1 MRTIPSQDPTVRPVR
16 IEKTFDKVR
25 LGRLVLNV
33 SPAGTTSLT
42 ARFDTT
48 DGQEILT
55 GDSYLVRLPVLETEE
70 NDSPRLSGLLDRLTG
85 VLGLYYKREVLKEKI
100 WNLEQIEEPT
110 QQQIDRIAQLKIKLT
125 QVVSDLGLMEF
136 I

>member
-33 SPAGTTSLT
+33 SPAGTTNLT

-55 GDSYLVRLPVLETEE
+55 GDSYLVRLPSIASEE
-70 NDSPRLSGLLDRLTG
+70 IESPRLVKLLDRLTV
-85 VLGLYYKREVLKEKI
+85 VLGLYYKREVIKEKI

-110 QQQIDRIAQLKIKLT
+110 QDQTDRLNQLKLKLT
-125 QVVSDLGLMEF
+125 QVVSDLSLD

>member
-16 IEKTFDKVR
+16 VEKTFDKVR

-33 SPAGTTSLT
+33 SPAGTTNLT

-85 VLGLYYKREVLKEKI
+85 VLGLFYKREVLKEKI

-125 QVVSDLGLMEF
+125 QVVSDLGLIEF

>member
-33 SPAGTTSLT
+33 SPAGTTNLT

-85 VLGLYYKREVLKEKI
+85 VLGLFYKREVLKEKI

-110 QQQIDRIAQLKIKLT
+110 QDQTDRLNQLKLKLT
-125 QVVSDLGLMEF
+125 QVVSDLSLD

>member
-33 SPAGTTSLT
+33 SPAGTTSLN

-48 DGQEILT
+48 DGQEILS

>member
-33 SPAGTTSLT
+33 SPAGTTNLT

-55 GDSYLVRLPVLETEE
+55 GNSYLIRLPVLETEE
-70 NDSPRLSGLLDRLTG
+70 NISPRLTDLLDRLTG

-100 WNLEQIEEPT
+100 GNLEQILEPT
-110 QQQIDRIAQLKIKLT
+110 QNQIDRLAQLKIRLT
-125 QVVSDLGLMEF
+125 QVEHDLSLTVF

>member
-33 SPAGTTSLT
+33 SPAGTTNLT

-85 VLGLYYKREVLKEKI
+85 VLGLFYKREVLKEKI

-110 QQQIDRIAQLKIKLT
+110 QNQIDRLGQLRIKLT

-136 I
+136 N

>member
-33 SPAGTTSLT
+33 SPAGTTNLT

-55 GDSYLVRLPVLETEE
+55 GNSYLIRLPVLETEE
-70 NDSPRLSGLLDRLTG
+70 NISPRLTDLLDRLTG

-100 WNLEQIEEPT
+100 GNLEQILEPT
-110 QQQIDRIAQLKIKLT
+110 PNQIDRLAQLRIRLT
-125 QVVSDLGLMEF
+125 QVEHDLSLTVF

>member
-85 VLGLYYKREVLKEKI
+85 VLGLFYKREVLKEKI

>member
-33 SPAGTTSLT
+33 SPAGTTNLT

>member
-1 MRTIPSQDPTVRPVR
+1 VRPVR

-33 SPAGTTSLT
+33 SPAGTTNLT

-70 NDSPRLSGLLDRLTG
+70 NDSPRLAGLLDRLTG

-125 QVVSDLGLMEF
+125 QVVSDLGLIEF

>member
-33 SPAGTTSLT
+33 SPAGTTNLT

-85 VLGLYYKREVLKEKI
+85 VLGLFYKREVLKEKI

>member
-33 SPAGTTSLT
+33 SPAGTTNLT

-70 NDSPRLSGLLDRLTG
+70 NDSPRLAGLLDRLTG

>member
-1 MRTIPSQDPTVRPVR
+1 VRPVR
-16 IEKTFDKVR
+16 VEKTFDKVR

-33 SPAGTTSLT
+33 SPAGTTNLT

-85 VLGLYYKREVLKEKI
+85 VLGLFYKREVLKEKI